1 MPVYTDYSNLV
12 DRYRYSITEPIFEM
26 DPDGISVTG
35 KLYIGTFN
43 KFDIKKVVVNP
54 KKNATTV
61 IFVDNSVEI
70 VKRHP
75 NDPEADIY
83 SVVAYAVAKHVYGS
97 NSAFKKEV
105 ANKIEILK
113 FREKNAEIE

>member
-1 MPVYTDYSNLV
+1 MPVHYNDIFDT
-12 DRYRYSITEPIFEM
+12 YRYMTEPIGTTGHFEM
-26 DPDGISVTG
+26 DPDSVSFTG
-35 KLYIGTFN
+35 KLFISPLFN
-43 KFDIKKVVVNP
+43 KFNIKKVVVNP

-61 IFVDNSVEI
+61 IFVDGSVEV

-97 NSAFKKEV
+97 NSALKRQIGDKVEVLKNGTKE
-105 ANKIEILK
+105 K
-113 FREKNAEIE
+113 

>member
-26 DPDGISVTG
+26 RPDGASFTG
-35 KLYIGTFN
+35 KLFISTFN

-61 IFVDNSVEI
+61 IFVDGSVEV

-97 NSAFKKEV
+97 NSALKRQIDDKVEVLKNETKE
-105 ANKIEILK
+105 K
-113 FREKNAEIE
+113 

>member
-1 MPVYTDYSNLV
+1 MPVDYNDIFNSYISKSV
-12 DRYRYSITEPIFEM
+12 EPIFTVSHLVDEANAN
-26 DPDGISVTG
+26 G

-43 KFDIKKVVVNP
+43 KFGIKKVVVNP

-61 IFVDNSVEI
+61 IFKDGSVEV

-97 NSAFKKEV
+97 NSALKRQIDDKVEV
-105 ANKIEILK
+105 LNK
-113 FREKNAEIE
+113 

>member
-1 MPVYTDYSNLV
+1 MPVNDNDIF
-12 DRYRYSITEPIFEM
+12 DRYICRMGPIGTTGHFEM
-26 DPDGISVTG
+26 DPDSISVTG

-43 KFDIKKVVVNP
+43 KFNIKKVVVNP

-61 IFVDNSVEI
+61 IFEDGSVEV

-83 SVVAYAVAKHVYGS
+83 SVVAYAVAKHIYGS
-97 NSAFKKEV
+97 NSALKRQIDDKVEV
-105 ANKIEILK
+105 LDK
-113 FREKNAEIE
+113 

>member
-1 MPVYTDYSNLV
+1 MPVHYNDIFDT
-12 DRYRYSITEPIFEM
+12 YRHRMTEPI
-26 DPDGISVTG
+26 GTISNISVTG
-35 KLYIGTFN
+35 KLYIDEFN

-61 IFVDNSVEI
+61 IFKDGSVEV

-97 NSAFKKEV
+97 NSALKRQIDDKVEVLKNETKE
-105 ANKIEILK
+105 K
-113 FREKNAEIE
+113 